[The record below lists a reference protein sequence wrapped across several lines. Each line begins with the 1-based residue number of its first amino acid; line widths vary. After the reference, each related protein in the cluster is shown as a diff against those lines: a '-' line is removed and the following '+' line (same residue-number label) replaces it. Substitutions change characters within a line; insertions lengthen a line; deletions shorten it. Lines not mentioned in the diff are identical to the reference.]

1 MIRHSIGALML
12 LLVIWVDYRT
22 WLVMGWNEVRS
33 GLNVH
38 WSQLNG
44 GDYVALLGL
53 LFLNLVAISLMAKP
67 SR

>member
-1 MIRHSIGALML
+1 MIRHSIGALIL

-22 WLVMGWNEVRS
+22 WLVMGWNAVRS
-33 GLNVH
+33 GLNIH

-44 GDYVALLGL
+44 GDYFALLGL
-53 LFLNLVAISLMAKP
+53 LFLNLVAISLIAKP